1 MTSNEE
7 VKKNVDELYE
17 MLGIGDDAD
26 HVQTDLNLGTI
37 FPFLK
42 GRQSSSD
49 RSELN
54 KSVVAEGFEMNYGQ
68 VHFKDNGLRMY

>member
-7 VKKNVDELYE
+7 IKKSVDELYE
-17 MLGIGDDAD
+17 MLGIGDDVD

-49 RSELN
+49 RSEIS
-54 KSVVAEGFEMNYGQ
+54 KSVVAEGFEMDYTQ
-68 VHFKDNGLRMY
+68 VHFKDNGFRMY